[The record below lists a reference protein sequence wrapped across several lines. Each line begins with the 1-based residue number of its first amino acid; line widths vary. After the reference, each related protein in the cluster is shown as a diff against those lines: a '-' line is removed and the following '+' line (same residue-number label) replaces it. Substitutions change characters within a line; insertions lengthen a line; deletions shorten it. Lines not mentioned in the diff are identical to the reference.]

1 MTTANLLDKTALL
14 TPTPPWANI
23 TPSHSDLPRAQD
35 LDRRRGATPSFRR
48 PSTPSR
54 VRACPVVPF
63 FRGWNMTAISRRRFM
78 VGAGGGLAVLS
89 LARLNAPSLAF
100 AQDATKATLQM
111 GWIANVE
118 NAGEFMAAE
127 NGYYAAE
134 GLDMTLEPGGPAVSV
149 EPLVVAG
156 KALVG
161 LSQPDIVAR
170 ARQNGAKLKV
180 VAATFQRNPAAV
192 MSLASAPINTPQELV
207 GKKLGIQQ
215 SGVPIYDAFFT
226 SIGIDPKSIT
236 YVPVQFDPAPL
247 VNGEVDAFASFQTN
261 QPIQL
266 KTQGIDTV
274 TFLPADYGFNLYSD
288 AFEVSEDTLADADK
302 RATVVKI
309 LRATIKG
316 WQAAIDDPAKAAQV
330 VVDKYGKAL
339 NLPLDAQTL
348 TMQAQIPLIQT
359 DETKQ
364 NGLLTMSET
373 GIAQN
378 IETLKN
384 TGIDTT
390 ADEIFDTSLIEE
402 ATAGLATPSA

>member
-1 MTTANLLDKTALL
+1 
-14 TPTPPWANI
+14 
-23 TPSHSDLPRAQD
+23 
-35 LDRRRGATPSFRR
+35 
-48 PSTPSR
+48 
-54 VRACPVVPF
+54 
-63 FRGWNMTAISRRRFM
+63 MTAISRRRFM
-78 VGAGGGLAVLS
+78 VGAGGGMAAMSLS
-89 LARLNAPSLAF
+89 RWTLSDWAA
-100 AQDATKATLQM
+100 AQEMTKATLQM

-118 NAGEFMAAE
+118 NAGEFVAQE
-127 NGYYAAE
+127 KGYYTAE
-134 GLDMTLEPGGPAVSV
+134 ELDMTLEPGGPAVSV
-149 EPLVVAG
+149 EPLVVSG

-161 LSQPDIVAR
+161 LSQPDVIAR

-192 MSLASAPINTPQELV
+192 MSLASAPIKTPQELV

-247 VNGEVDAFASFQTN
+247 VNGEVDAFVSFQTN

-266 KTQGIDTV
+266 KTQGIETV
-274 TFLPADYGFNLYSD
+274 TFLPADYGFNLFSD
-288 AFEVSEDTLADADK
+288 AFEVSEDTLADEEK

-316 WQAAIDDPAKAAQV
+316 WQDAIADPAGAAKL
-330 VVDKYGKAL
+330 VVDKYGQSL
-339 NLPLDAQTL
+339 NLELEHQTL
-348 TMQAQIPLIQT
+348 TMEAQIPLIQT
-359 DETKQ
+359 DEAKA

-373 GIAQN
+373 AIAQN

-384 TGIDTT
+384 SGIDAT
-390 ADEIFDTSLIEE
+390 AEEIFDASLIAE
-402 ATAGLATPSA
+402 ASAGLATPVA

>member
-1 MTTANLLDKTALL
+1 
-14 TPTPPWANI
+14 
-23 TPSHSDLPRAQD
+23 
-35 LDRRRGATPSFRR
+35 
-48 PSTPSR
+48 
-54 VRACPVVPF
+54 
-63 FRGWNMTAISRRRFM
+63 M
-78 VGAGGGLAVLS
+78 VGAGGGLAALS
-89 LARLNAPSLAF
+89 LARLSLPDLVA
-100 AQDATKATLQM
+100 AQDLTKATLQM

-118 NAGEFMAAE
+118 NAGEFLAAE
-127 NGYYAAE
+127 NGYYTAE

-149 EPLVVAG
+149 EPLVVSG

-192 MSLASAPINTPQELV
+192 MSLASAPIKTPQELV

-215 SGVPIYDAFFT
+215 SGVPIYDAFFK
-226 SIGIDPKSIT
+226 SINIDPKSIT

-247 VNGEVDAFASFQTN
+247 VNGEVDAFVSFQTN

-274 TFLPADYGFNLYSD
+274 TFLPADYGFNLFSD
-288 AFEVSEDTLADADK
+288 AFEVTEDTLADAEK

-316 WQAAIDDPAKAAQV
+316 WQDAIADPAKAAQL

-359 DETKQ
+359 DESKK
-364 NGLLTMSET
+364 NGLLTMSDD

-378 IETLKN
+378 IQTLKN
-384 TGIDTT
+384 TGIDAT
-390 ADEIFDTSLIEE
+390 ADEIFDASLIEE
-402 ATAGLATPSA
+402 ATSGLATPTA